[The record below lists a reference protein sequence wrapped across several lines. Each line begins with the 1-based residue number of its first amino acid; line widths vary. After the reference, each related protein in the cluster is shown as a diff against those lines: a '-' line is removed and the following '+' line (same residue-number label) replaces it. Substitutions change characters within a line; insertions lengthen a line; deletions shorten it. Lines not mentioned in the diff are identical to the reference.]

1 MTKIFSTP
9 KEVLTRVEAIP
20 PADMEKIQKLLD
32 SYIGKD
38 LELPSELASATV
50 IRELERSGWV
60 VRDTGYSVYKVHP
73 KNLRIV
79 LRPGVKTYVVPL
91 CVINLPMFILFA
103 ATCWDHVVSGMIV
116 TALFVI
122 VLTFLIIT
130 DV

>member
-38 LELPSELASATV
+38 LELPSKLASATV

-73 KNLRIV
+73 RNIKIV
-79 LRPGVKTYVVPL
+79 LRPSVKTFAAAICFLFLPL
-91 CVINLPMFILFA
+91 FILFGTA
-103 ATCWDHVVSGMIV
+103 CWEHSIPGMLI
-116 TALFVI
+116 TGLLSIALSL
-122 VLTFLIIT
+122 LTIT

>member
-60 VRDTGYSVYKVHP
+60 VRDTGYSVYKIHP

-79 LRPGVKTYVVPL
+79 LRPGVKTYPAPVCIVL
-91 CVINLPMFILFA
+91 IPMFVLFA
-103 ATCWDHVVSGMIV
+103 ATCWDHVVSGMVI
-116 TALFVI
+116 TGLFVI
-122 VLTFLIIT
+122 ALSILTIT